1 MKAAERLPFFSE
13 IVARCLL
20 TQCRPCR
27 DSTAFYVIFPAT
39 PVAGFHMSPLRDWN
53 INQPLVPAMRAASTR
68 FAAPSFLIASDK
80 EFKNDRDQC
89 KFVSCR
95 RWQLSSRPGV
105 QKILEIFSRSRGMP
119 FDSLAKGREAQSR
132 CNTFC

>member
-1 MKAAERLPFFSE
+1 MLFSRHSRGGFSRVAASRLE
-13 IVARCLL
+13 
-20 TQCRPCR
+20 
-27 DSTAFYVIFPAT
+27 
-39 PVAGFHMSPLRDWN
+39 HH
-53 INQPLVPAMRAASTR
+53 NQPLVRAIRAASTR
-68 FAAPSFLIASDK
+68 FAAPRFLIASDK

-89 KFVSCR
+89 KFVSWR